1 MYKYEKP
8 PYVPYELQYM
18 RILQEITDEGVFH
31 PDRTGTGRRSITAR
45 TMKIDLAKEFPL
57 VTTQRVFVRGAFEEL
72 KWMLSGSTNVKDL
85 HKKDI
90 HFWDA
95 WAVTEDNY
103 TFDAM
108 ASIIDKIG
116 IPFGYLDS
124 SMGVIVGAKFGPNPK
139 LLDGSIGNLYGTNWR
154 GSNMEYFPASSK
166 ADQLKELLRGISKDR
181 YGSRHVMT
189 TLIPDH
195 KSKHGLSP
203 QENVMLG
210 KGALFP
216 CHGIHLQFQIL
227 PQGDGKKDILHS
239 FVTARSQDW
248 AVGTIINVPFYAF
261 FTHLIAKQFDLE
273 LGEMTYVGVDCHIYE
288 NQLDSLYEQLSRR
301 ITPDKPL
308 PQICIKQMG
317 TPPFDAKLQCTVEWE
332 DIEFTTPYTPM
343 KHIPRAVSV

>member
-8 PYVPYELQYM
+8 PYVPYEIQYL
-18 RILQEITDEGVFH
+18 RILQEIVDEGTFH
-31 PDRTGTGRRSITAR
+31 PDRTGTGRRSVTAR

-85 HKKDI
+85 NSRNI

-95 WAVTEDNY
+95 WAVTDRDY
-103 TFDAM
+103 SDDKLL
-108 ASIIDKIG
+108 SIIKRLDT
-116 IPFGYLDS
+116 PLGYESAPLTTLL
-124 SMGVIVGAKFGPNPK
+124 ARQFGPNPHM
-139 LLDGSIGNLYGTNWR
+139 LDGSIGHLYGSNWR
-154 GSNMEYFPASSK
+154 GVKGSYFAAASK
-166 ADQLKELLRGISKDR
+166 TDQLKELLAGIEKDR

-195 KSKHGLSP
+195 KSLHGFSP

-210 KGALFP
+210 RGALFP

-227 PQGDGKKDILHS
+227 PQGNGQKDILHS
-239 FVTARSQDW
+239 FVSARSQDW
-248 AVGTIINVPFYAF
+248 GVGTIINVPFYAF
-261 FTHLIAKQFDLE
+261 FTHLIARQFDLE

-288 NQLDSLYEQLSRR
+288 DQLDSVYDQLNR
-301 ITPDKPL
+301 IISPNKPL
-308 PQICIKQMG
+308 PQIRIKQ
-317 TPPFDAKLQCTVEWE
+317 TEAPTFDTSSHCTVEWE
-332 DIEFTTPYTPM
+332 DIEFTAPYTPM